1 MFNISVTVM
10 GEFDFPVNE
19 RVAFTLNSNEE
30 RSSSQIFGEPYN
42 YLTNKGC
49 HNLGFRILSEQREE
63 RLTLHAP
70 KCLIKNSLLEVNI
83 YLNDCPPGFVLIK
96 YACKCKETIFKVTG
110 HEGLCDSS
118 TGYIKCPQQDWMKP
132 ILDENLT
139 YQGFM
144 WSPNCPAHLCHNDKD
159 NWPNFSY
166 DIVDFV
172 CLENRTEIL
181 CGTCLQ
187 NYSLTMGS
195 LKFS

>member
-1 MFNISVTVM
+1 
-10 GEFDFPVNE
+10 
-19 RVAFTLNSNEE
+19 
-30 RSSSQIFGEPYN
+30 
-42 YLTNKGC
+42 
-49 HNLGFRILSEQREE
+49 
-63 RLTLHAP
+63 
-70 KCLIKNSLLEVNI
+70 
-83 YLNDCPPGFVLIK
+83 
-96 YACKCKETIFKVTG
+96 
-110 HEGLCDSS
+110 
-118 TGYIKCPQQDWMKP
+118 MKP